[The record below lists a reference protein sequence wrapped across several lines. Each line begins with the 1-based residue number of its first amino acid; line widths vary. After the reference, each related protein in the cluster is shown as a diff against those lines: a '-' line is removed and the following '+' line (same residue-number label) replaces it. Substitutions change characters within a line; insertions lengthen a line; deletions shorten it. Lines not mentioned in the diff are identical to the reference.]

1 MGFKGTVKAPK
12 PQRLVFLAAC
22 FCLITSCVS
31 TSNKTISTSELN
43 TDQYPGANLAVN
55 IANLS
60 HCDDSDDKTLHLNT
74 NEAITVI
81 VHGCFSSAG
90 RFRSLADVYSFHG
103 QQAICFNYDDRDR
116 LSSSSAELATA
127 VEGLSEVL
135 QQPNITVLGHSQG
148 GLLARRAFTQE
159 QPDRFTADNVDISL
173 VTISAPFGGINIS
186 SHCGSRT
193 MAWLSLGISKLI
205 CQMVTGSK
213 YREIPPNSDFI
224 NNPGDLISA
233 LDQHLKISTD
243 ESGSCRQYNAQNKC
257 IEDDFV
263 FSLGEQS
270 QHAIEGDTGF
280 KSVTVK
286 SGHVEIVGDD
296 NSTPTKLIDILQQHG
311 FLNPTPPELSSD
323 LTRLLKRIYLAPST
337 PVSEG

>member
-1 MGFKGTVKAPK
+1 LDSKGTIRTSKLH
-12 PQRLVFLAAC
+12 RLVFGVAF

-31 TSNKTISTSELN
+31 ISDKTINTSELN
-43 TDQYPGANLAVN
+43 MDQYPGANLAVN

-60 HCDDSDDKTLHLNT
+60 HCEDSEDKTLHLNT
-74 NEAITVI
+74 DEAITVI

-116 LSSSSAELATA
+116 LSSSSAELVTA
-127 VEGLSEVL
+127 MEGLSEVL
-135 QQPNITVLGHSQG
+135 QQPKITVVGHSQG

-159 QPDRFTADNVDISL
+159 RPDRFTANNADISL
-173 VTISAPFGGINIS
+173 VTISAPFGGINIA
-186 SHCGSRT
+186 SHCGSKA

-205 CQMVTGSK
+205 CQIVTGSK
-213 YREIPPNSDFI
+213 FREIPPNSDFI
-224 NNPGDLISA
+224 NSPGNLIPA
-233 LDQHLKISTD
+233 LNQHLKIATD
-243 ESGSCRQYNAQNKC
+243 EYGSCRQYNAQNEC

-263 FSLGEQS
+263 FSLDEQT
-270 QHAIEGDTGF
+270 QQAIEDDTGF
-280 KSVTVK
+280 RSLTVK
-286 SGHVEIVGDD
+286 SGHVEIVGDE
-296 NSTPTKLIDILQQHG
+296 NTTPTKLIKILQQHD

-323 LTRLLKRIYLAPST
+323 LTRLLERLYLAPMT